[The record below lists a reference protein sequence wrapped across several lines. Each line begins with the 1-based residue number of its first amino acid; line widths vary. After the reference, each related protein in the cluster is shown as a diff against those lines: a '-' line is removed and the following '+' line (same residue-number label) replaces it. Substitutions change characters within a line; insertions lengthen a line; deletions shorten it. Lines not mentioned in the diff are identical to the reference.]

1 LNPAQVLDCLVI
13 GGGPAGLT
21 AAIYLSRFRRR
32 ALVIDGGWSRAAWI
46 TRSHNLPGFPAGIEG
61 PALLERLR
69 EQALLYGGTIRK
81 GYVDAL
87 RRGEDGLFVA
97 DLDGAPLIAR
107 TVLLATGV
115 VETEPLL
122 PHVADAVKRG
132 LIRTCPICDGY
143 EAIDKKVAVLGTG
156 EHAAAEALFLR
167 TYTDRLSL
175 LLAGGAA
182 PLTAETSKA
191 LDEAGVE
198 VGEVRTGAVR
208 LDEDGATA
216 LTQDGQTHR
225 FDIIYSAFGTIPQTA
240 LAQSLGARLDASG
253 RLYVTEH
260 QATSVE
266 ALYAAGDVV
275 RGLNQISVAEGE
287 ATIAATAIHNRLAKV
302 PA

>member
-1 LNPAQVLDCLVI
+1 MNPAEVLDCLVV

-21 AAIYLSRFRRR
+21 AAIYLSRYRRR
-32 ALVIDGGWSRAAWI
+32 TLVIDGGWSRAAWI
-46 TRSHNLPGFPAGIEG
+46 TRSHNLPGFPAGLEG

-69 EQALLYGGTIRK
+69 EQALLYGGAIRT
-81 GYVDAL
+81 GYVDIL
-87 RRGEDGLFVA
+87 HRRDDGLFVA
-97 DLDGAPLIAR
+97 DLDGAPLAAH

-122 PHVADAVKRG
+122 PHVAEAVKRG

-143 EAIDKKVAVLGTG
+143 ENIDKNVAVLGTG

-175 LLAGGAA
+175 LLAGGVV
-182 PLTAETSKA
+182 PLAAETSEA
-191 LDEAGVE
+191 LALAGIS

-208 LDEDGATA
+208 LEDGGATA

-225 FDIIYSAFGTIPQTA
+225 FDVIYSAFGTTSQTA

-266 ALYAAGDVV
+266 GLYAAGDVV

-287 ATIAATAIHNRLAKV
+287 ATIAATAIHNRLPRV